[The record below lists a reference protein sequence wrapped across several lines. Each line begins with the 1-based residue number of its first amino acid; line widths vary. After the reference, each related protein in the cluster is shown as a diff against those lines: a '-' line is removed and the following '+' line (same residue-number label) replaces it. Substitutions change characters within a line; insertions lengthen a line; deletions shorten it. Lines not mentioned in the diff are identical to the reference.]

1 MQVWS
6 EQSEETLDL
15 SSSAGTSSE
24 LDFFLRSGAFVRLEQ
39 STCPEW
45 SCVIGVVVSVER
57 DMAQIKFGSDVPD
70 KIAFFPLHFD
80 VDSCLWKEGR
90 CFALVREG
98 VNVQGVCAIRKK
110 SLLLNR
116 DGFSISDVSDVR
128 DLLSKSGEWLISRTE
143 QTLVRHP
150 KKNMIWCK
158 RESLT
163 IAFVSS
169 EQSGFPLVCLPVV
182 CLSVVLRVLPVADAF
197 RLSLVRLFVVVFK
210 VSFFSL
216 KRPASNFTR
225 RFLTRFGI
233 SLSFLKFFHIDFAGC
248 LEVQVSLPQHS
259 H

>member
-15 SSSAGTSSE
+15 SKSAGTSSE
-24 LDFFLRSGAFVRLEQ
+24 LDFFLRPGAFVRLEQ

-45 SCVIGVVVSVER
+45 SCMIGVVVSVER
-57 DMAQIKFGSDVPD
+57 DMAQIKFGNDVPE

-98 VNVQGVCAIRKK
+98 VNFQGVCAIRKK
-110 SLLLNR
+110 SKLLNR

-128 DLLSKSGEWLISRTE
+128 DLLSKSGESLISRTE

-169 EQSGFPLVCLPVV
+169 EQSSFPLVCLPVV
-182 CLSVVLRVLPVADAF
+182 CLSLVLRVLPVADAF
-197 RLSLVRLFVVVFK
+197 RLSLVKCFCR
-210 VSFFSL
+210 
-216 KRPASNFTR
+216 
-225 RFLTRFGI
+225 
-233 SLSFLKFFHIDFAGC
+233 SFLGLNFFFKKDQQEILQGVF
-248 LEVQVSLPQHS
+248 
-259 H
+259 